1 MGPRSPLET
10 GCHAPG
16 KMCGTRG
23 PSCPTAEL
31 ALQVPREPPECQTR
45 LRGRGLVGASCLA
58 LDSPQGDAIIHSFGQ
73 MVTMTT
79 HYHVVPATKDCGY
92 QAMVP
97 AFGYTTS
104 WGGG

>member
-58 LDSPQGDAIIHSFGQ
+58 LDSPQGDLEKPEQ
-73 MVTMTT
+73 
-79 HYHVVPATKDCGY
+79 P
-92 QAMVP
+92 QR
-97 AFGYTTS
+97 
-104 WGGG
+104 